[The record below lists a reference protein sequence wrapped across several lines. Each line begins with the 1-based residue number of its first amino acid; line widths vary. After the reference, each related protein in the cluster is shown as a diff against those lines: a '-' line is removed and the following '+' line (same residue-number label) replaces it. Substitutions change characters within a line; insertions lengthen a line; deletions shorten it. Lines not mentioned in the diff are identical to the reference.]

1 MNARIRTEGAGCQ
14 ERGEVS
20 STAPA
25 QHEASSNAM
34 APCDPSPT
42 ARAPREASST
52 ATAPREA
59 SPTTRVQREASPT
72 APAHNKANPTA
83 PVPLSDLER
92 RFINHYQGGFPLVE
106 RPFVAVAGEL
116 GTDEATLIA
125 TLRGLLASGVLSRF
139 GPLFDAERLGGRFT
153 LAAMA
158 VPEAD
163 FDRVAAQLAAL
174 PEVAHN
180 YRRDHALNMW
190 FVLATPSE
198 QGLREVLGL
207 IRDLT
212 GLEVLDFPKLAEYHL
227 GFWLH
232 LDEEGGLGMRRWERT
247 HNPGEWVRL
256 APEEGIPG
264 SEETSPLVG
273 ETSSVVNQGSAG
285 VSEAGLDVGEERS
298 VAGDR
303 RSVVEEPRTL
313 MVRETTA
320 AVEKILAPAVIPDE
334 LESAL
339 VTATQ
344 GGLPLVARPY
354 AAIAW
359 ELGVSSARVRRGL
372 AAMLERGAIRRI
384 GAVPNHYRLGLRG
397 NGMTVWDIEDEAVD
411 RLGAAIAA
419 LAGVSH
425 CYRRPRRLPLWP
437 YNLFAMLH
445 GRDRDEVRAAAARV
459 AALVAGHCR
468 GHDILFSQAVL
479 KKTGLRFAGISPER
493 S

>member
-1 MNARIRTEGAGCQ
+1 MSARIRTDGAGYQ
-14 ERGEVS
+14 ERGAAS
-20 STAPA
+20 STARAPRGASATAPA
-25 QHEASSNAM
+25 QHEAS
-34 APCDPSPT
+34 
-42 ARAPREASST
+42 
-52 ATAPREA
+52 
-59 SPTTRVQREASPT
+59 PT
-72 APAHNKANPTA
+72 APAP

-92 RFINHYQGGFPLVE
+92 RFINRYQGGFPLVE
-106 RPFVAVAGEL
+106 RPFAAVAGEL

-180 YRRDHALNMW
+180 YRRDHVLNMW

-232 LDEEGGLGMRRWERT
+232 LDEDGGLGIRRWERAQ
-247 HNPGEWVRL
+247 NPGAGVRL
-256 APEEGIPG
+256 APDAGMPR
-264 SEETSPLVG
+264 SEETDEQV
-273 ETSSVVNQGSAG
+273 
-285 VSEAGLDVGEERS
+285 
-298 VAGDR
+298 
-303 RSVVEEPRTL
+303 
-313 MVRETTA
+313 
-320 AVEKILAPAVIPDE
+320 LAPAVIPVE
-334 LESAL
+334 LNTAL

-344 GGLPLVARPY
+344 GGLPLVAEPY
-354 AAIAW
+354 AAIAR
-359 ELGVSSARVRRGL
+359 ELEVSSARVRRGL
-372 AAMLERGAIRRI
+372 GAMLDRGAIRRI

-419 LAGVSH
+419 LEGVSH
-425 CYRRPRRLPLWP
+425 CYRRPRRPPLWP

-479 KKTGLRFAGISPER
+479 KKAGLRFAGARQDSAGISPER

>member
-1 MNARIRTEGAGCQ
+1 MSLKAGTDAAGRGGQGEGDT
-14 ERGEVS
+14 S
-20 STAPA
+20 PTP
-25 QHEASSNAM
+25 
-34 APCDPSPT
+34 PSP
-42 ARAPREASST
+42 RS
-52 ATAPREA
+52 
-59 SPTTRVQREASPT
+59 
-72 APAHNKANPTA
+72 
-83 PVPLSDLER
+83 PLSELER
-92 RFINHYQGGFPLVE
+92 RFINRYQGGFPLVD
-106 RPFVAVAGEL
+106 RPFAAVAGEL
-116 GTDEATLIA
+116 GSDEATLIE

-163 FDRVAAQLAAL
+163 FDRVAAQLTAL

-198 QGLREVLGL
+198 RVLREALGR

-232 LDEEGGLGMRRWERT
+232 LDAAGGLGVRRWERRLSSADL
-247 HNPGEWVRL
+247 RL
-256 APEEGIPG
+256 APE
-264 SEETSPLVG
+264 VG
-273 ETSSVVNQGSAG
+273 EAGSGANWGATALPAGRDGVAPVPEGASTAGCNQA
-285 VSEAGLDVGEERS
+285 LDG
-298 VAGDR
+298 
-303 RSVVEEPRTL
+303 P
-313 MVRETTA
+313 TTHDLDQS
-320 AVEKILAPAVIPDE
+320 LASLTASDFDQ
-334 LESAL
+334 AL
-339 VTATQ
+339 VSATA
-344 GGLPLVARPY
+344 GGLPLVPEPY
-354 AAIAW
+354 AAVAKA
-359 ELGVSSARVRRGL
+359 LGVSGNRVRQRL
-372 AAMLERGAIRRI
+372 AALLALGGIRRI

-411 RLGAAIAA
+411 RLGAAVAA
-419 LAGVSH
+419 LEGVSH

-445 GRDRDEVRAAAARV
+445 GRDRDEVRAAADKV

-479 KKTGLRFAGISPER
+479 KKTGLRFADARQDSAGISPDKVVKR
-493 S
+493 PSC

>member
-1 MNARIRTEGAGCQ
+1 MSARIRTGGAGCQ
-14 ERGEVS
+14 ERD
-20 STAPA
+20 
-25 QHEASSNAM
+25 EAR
-34 APCDPSPT
+34 CT

-52 ATAPREA
+52 APAQHEA
-59 SPTTRVQREASPT
+59 NPT
-72 APAHNKANPTA
+72 APAQNKANPTA
-83 PVPLSDLER
+83 PAPPVPPSDLER
-92 RFINHYQGGFPLVE
+92 RFINRYQGGFPLVE
-106 RPFVAVAGEL
+106 RPFAAVAGEL

-198 QGLREVLGL
+198 QSLREVLGQ

-232 LDEEGGLGMRRWERT
+232 LDEAGGLEIRRWERA
-247 HNPGEWVRL
+247 HNPGQGVRL

-264 SEETSPLVG
+264 SEETCPLMG

-285 VSEAGLDVGEERS
+285 VSEASLDVGEDRS

-303 RSVVEEPRTL
+303 GWVVGEPRTL
-313 MVRETTA
+313 MVREATA
-320 AVEKILAPAVIPDE
+320 AVEKILAPAIIPDE

-344 GGLPLVARPY
+344 GGLPLVAKPY
-354 AAIAW
+354 AAIAR

-419 LAGVSH
+419 LEGVSH

-445 GRDRDEVRAAAARV
+445 GRDRDEVRAAGARV

-468 GHDILFSQAVL
+468 DHDILFSQAVL
-479 KKTGLRFAGISPER
+479 KKTGLRFAGARQELVPDSPSSPQDR
-493 S
+493 PRCSA

>member
-1 MNARIRTEGAGCQ
+1 
-14 ERGEVS
+14 
-20 STAPA
+20 
-25 QHEASSNAM
+25 M
-34 APCDPSPT
+34 AP
-42 ARAPREASST
+42 
-52 ATAPREA
+52 
-59 SPTTRVQREASPT
+59 REASPT

-83 PVPLSDLER
+83 PAPPVPPSDMER
-92 RFINHYQGGFPLVE
+92 RFINRYQGGFPLVE
-106 RPFVAVAGEL
+106 RPFAAVAGEL

-163 FDRVAAQLAAL
+163 FDRVATQLAAL

-180 YRRDHALNMW
+180 YRRDHVLNMW

-198 QGLREVLGL
+198 QGLREVLGQ

-232 LDEEGGLGMRRWERT
+232 LDADGGLGIRRWERT
-247 HNPGEWVRL
+247 AEDGQHDSGPGAL
-256 APEEGIPG
+256 SSGKLPG
-264 SEETSPLVG
+264 PFAL
-273 ETSSVVNQGSAG
+273 
-285 VSEAGLDVGEERS
+285 
-298 VAGDR
+298 AGDEGGEGR
-303 RSVVEEPRTL
+303 VGDHPEASAL
-313 MVRETTA
+313 
-320 AVEKILAPAVIPDE
+320 EKDNPLD
-334 LESAL
+334 LAL

-344 GGLPLVARPY
+344 GGLPLVAKPY
-354 AAIAW
+354 AAIAR

-419 LAGVSH
+419 LEGVSH

-445 GRDRDEVRAAAARV
+445 GRDRDEVRAAGARV

-468 GHDILFSQAVL
+468 DHDILFSQAVL
-479 KKTGLRFAGISPER
+479 KKTGLRFAGARQELVPDSPSSPQDR
-493 S
+493 PRCSA

>member
-1 MNARIRTEGAGCQ
+1 MSFRTGTDGAGRQ
-14 ERGEVS
+14 GQGVTS
-20 STAPA
+20 YSAPA
-25 QHEASSNAM
+25 PHA
-34 APCDPSPT
+34 
-42 ARAPREASST
+42 
-52 ATAPREA
+52 
-59 SPTTRVQREASPT
+59 
-72 APAHNKANPTA
+72 
-83 PVPLSDLER
+83 PLSDLER
-92 RFINHYQGGFPLVE
+92 RFINRYQGGFPLVE
-106 RPFVAVAGEL
+106 RPFAAAAGEL
-116 GTDEATLIA
+116 GSDEATLIA
-125 TLRGLLASGVLSRF
+125 TLRGLLANGVLSRF

-190 FVLATPSE
+190 FVLATPSD
-198 QGLREVLGL
+198 QGLREALGL

-232 LDEEGGLGMRRWERT
+232 LDADGGLGIRRWERPQP
-247 HNPGEWVRL
+247 PGEGARVV
-256 APEEGIPG
+256 PKEGI
-264 SEETSPLVG
+264 
-273 ETSSVVNQGSAG
+273 
-285 VSEAGLDVGEERS
+285 
-298 VAGDR
+298 
-303 RSVVEEPRTL
+303 
-313 MVRETTA
+313 
-320 AVEKILAPAVIPDE
+320 IPDE
-334 LESAL
+334 LDSAL

-344 GGLPLVARPY
+344 GGLPLVAKPY
-354 AAIAW
+354 AAIAR

-372 AAMLERGAIRRI
+372 AAMLDRGAIRRI

-419 LAGVSH
+419 LEGVSH
-425 CYRRPRRLPLWP
+425 CYRRPRRPPLWP

-459 AALVAGHCR
+459 AALVTGHCR
-468 GHDILFSQAVL
+468 SHEILFSQAVL
-479 KKTGLRFAGISPER
+479 KKTGLRFTGARQASPVIAPDSPPNIPPDIATSPR
-493 S
+493 PQDRP